1 MKRPCR
7 EKADGAHARW
17 DTGSSNENRAS
28 WKLTLNELY
37 KTYGQVREQ
46 ELEGHS
52 RFIENAFGA
61 QQYSETWIVVNEM
74 TGHKRAKEGQVSC
87 SIKDAFRVQQYCEAW
102 RVVNGMTGHKSE
114 NEDLESV
121 RKRMDP

>member
-7 EKADGAHARW
+7 EKADGAHVRW
-17 DTGSSNENRAS
+17 DTGSSDENSAF
-28 WKLTLNELY
+28 WKPTLNELY

-61 QQYSETWIVVNEM
+61 QQYSEAWIVVNEM
-74 TGHKRAKEGQVSC
+74 TGHKRAKEGQVSGN
-87 SIKDAFRVQQYCEAW
+87 SPEGRLDTWFTHFKKLSGETPESRIQTRRYQTSFRI
-102 RVVNGMTGHKSE
+102 
-114 NEDLESV
+114 
-121 RKRMDP
+121 